1 MSDENQTKSGTEK
14 ILLLD
19 LKNLLQRSSV
29 PVSPG
34 EHYQFT
40 AFYRFVR
47 QNLTQKVLDQG
58 SINDPGDFVEDF
70 LSMVCVTK
78 ACTRFEYNY
87 AVKSKGSTLT

>member
-1 MSDENQTKSGTEK
+1 MMASSSKAYLRKFFIKNK
-14 ILLLD
+14 INHLTRR
-19 LKNLLQRSSV
+19 NSSIMI
-29 PVSPG
+29 
-34 EHYQFT
+34 
-40 AFYRFVR
+40 FYRFVR